1 MKIKKLNKLIKKEV
15 KKQLTLTNVVASL
28 PKNKK
33 KSPKKTIWDVKTEIV
48 ERNLGKM
55 R

>member
-1 MKIKKLNKLIKKEV
+1 MNIKKLNKLIKKEV
-15 KKQLTLTNVVASL
+15 KKQLTIYSVVASL

-33 KSPKKTIWDVKTEIV
+33 KKKKKTIWDVKAEIA
-48 ERNLGKM
+48 ERNLGKI